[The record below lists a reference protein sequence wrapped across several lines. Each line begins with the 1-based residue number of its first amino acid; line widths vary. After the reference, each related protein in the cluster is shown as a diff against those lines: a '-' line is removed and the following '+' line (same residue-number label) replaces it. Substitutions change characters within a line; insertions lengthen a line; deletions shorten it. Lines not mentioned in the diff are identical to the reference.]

1 MNAVSENH
9 DGRDAFK
16 MLNWEII
23 SQHGQIQFFRD
34 PQLYNQSSP
43 TVLLVRCFLKERS
56 SFFETSHNL

>member
-23 SQHGQIQFFRD
+23 GQHGQIQFFRD